1 MEPGRRDDG
10 GETGELWNFKCCD
23 GGSEPSG
30 EPGDQ
35 LVVALISYF
44 PLLGNNHR
52 VVRTQDLSL
61 SGKKNIGRRR

>member
-10 GETGELWNFKCCD
+10 GEAGELWNFKCRD

-35 LVVALISYF
+35 LVVAPISYF

-52 VVRTQDLSL
+52 VVRT
-61 SGKKNIGRRR
+61 